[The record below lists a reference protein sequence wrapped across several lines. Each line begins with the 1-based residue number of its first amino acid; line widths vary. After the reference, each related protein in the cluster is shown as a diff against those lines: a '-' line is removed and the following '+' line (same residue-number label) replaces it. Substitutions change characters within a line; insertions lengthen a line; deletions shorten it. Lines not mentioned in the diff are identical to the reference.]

1 MSHLT
6 CNKAERITC
15 SLPLTVRLLPQGV
28 PISFHTVH
36 FSKSSAAHVGIF
48 PRRGRVRV
56 ALLLQLHSSKNTLT
70 PNWWAYSRWMPGF

>member
-1 MSHLT
+1 MTVSHLT

-36 FSKSSAAHVGIF
+36 FSKCSAARVGIF
-48 PRRGRVRV
+48 PRRGRIR
-56 ALLLQLHSSKNTLT
+56 APLLLQLHSAQNILT
-70 PNWWAYSRWMPGF
+70 PNWRAYSRWML